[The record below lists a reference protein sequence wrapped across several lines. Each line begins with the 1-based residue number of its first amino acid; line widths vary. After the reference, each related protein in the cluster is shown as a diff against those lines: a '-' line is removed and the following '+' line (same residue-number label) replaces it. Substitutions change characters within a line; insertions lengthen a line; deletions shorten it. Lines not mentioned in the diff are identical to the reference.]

1 MSPYARLAAALM
13 VAAALAGLYW
23 KAYTSGKKTVQAEW
37 NAEKLATAENTR
49 ILLMANAKTTSD
61 LQAKADKERA
71 SKNAQINSLS
81 LELDESLRRLRN
93 RPERPAGDMPK
104 ATGAG
109 GNGTGADLY
118 REDAEFLAREAA
130 RADKLRISLNQC
142 RAAYNAARDTLAAWP
157 KPSQP

>member
-109 GNGTGADLY
+109 GNGTGAELY
-118 REDAEFLAREAA
+118 REDAEFLARLAADTETLSTALMSCRTQYESA
-130 RADKLRISLNQC
+130 RAATN
-142 RAAYNAARDTLAAWP
+142 
-157 KPSQP
+157 